1 MWDRSRLGAYSVRTT
16 WSARALVNLKL
27 CRTLKATDELKNT
40 TPQCTCLDLNAL
52 GRSAK
57 VKATKIMG
65 RAQEVLPTSPRP
77 AGQRVSTA
85 GEDAGVSRQRGATGD
100 CQADEE
106 IDGLKDEETED
117 PYKLDLPFP
126 HQIGEIVLQA
136 MVSVREGRVGAVR
149 PLTPGQKSLSR
160 LKQRLAAERMA
171 EIEAEAQTGEAE
183 LEVVGDLTARE
194 RGAAGQAEAV
204 RLIWDAVSECGVR
217 WGLRLRACSSA
228 SGSAPRYASPV
239 SQTSRALTGQVV
251 VVVNLERVLAKSSL
265 KVAGSDVKLY

>member
-1 MWDRSRLGAYSVRTT
+1 MTREERCARCRPLPYGKRRGLGRSSSDSPLPAELRFFLRRYRFRSVNSDQNVGSFTFGRLF
-16 WSARALVNLKL
+16 N
-27 CRTLKATDELKNT
+27 
-40 TPQCTCLDLNAL
+40 LNAL

-160 LKQRLAAERMA
+160 LKQRLAAEGMA

-183 LEVVGDLTARE
+183 LEVV
-194 RGAAGQAEAV
+194 
-204 RLIWDAVSECGVR
+204 
-217 WGLRLRACSSA
+217 
-228 SGSAPRYASPV
+228 
-239 SQTSRALTGQVV
+239 
-251 VVVNLERVLAKSSL
+251 
-265 KVAGSDVKLY
+265 

>member
-1 MWDRSRLGAYSVRTT
+1 
-16 WSARALVNLKL
+16 
-27 CRTLKATDELKNT
+27 
-40 TPQCTCLDLNAL
+40 
-52 GRSAK
+52 
-57 VKATKIMG
+57 MG

-136 MVSVREGRVGAVR
+136 MVS
-149 PLTPGQKSLSR
+149 KSLSR

-183 LEVVGDLTARE
+183 LEVV
-194 RGAAGQAEAV
+194 
-204 RLIWDAVSECGVR
+204 
-217 WGLRLRACSSA
+217 
-228 SGSAPRYASPV
+228 
-239 SQTSRALTGQVV
+239 
-251 VVVNLERVLAKSSL
+251 
-265 KVAGSDVKLY
+265 